1 MSKKVSIKEVRE
13 FINETD
19 TYEVPISLSIGDK
32 NLSIVFKPY
41 LSLSEESDFVNEVIS
56 YVFDKNGNYNPEFLD
71 IAFTSMILKYLSN
84 ITLPTLKS
92 DKDRVNIDV
101 VKEWNNSI
109 NFLDRINSIKTDEF
123 IGQNFKKYI
132 SYLRSITNEKITYL
146 CGKSKLDA
154 LFETLTNVVN
164 QYGDKFKDLNIKDV
178 TDVFDKVKNMD
189 ESKFVDAIVG
199 KTEVNGKM
207 KDNVTKIE
215 EIKKE

>member
-132 SYLRSITNEKITYL
+132 AYLRSITNEKITYL
-146 CGKSKLDA
+146 CGKSKLDE